1 MGYLRGIVHG
11 AIIGGAVALLYA
23 PKPGRQMREEL
34 SERLDQVRGQVK
46 PVLDQ
51 AQGVV
56 DSARPQV
63 ERGISK
69 AQQQAQ
75 RITRRGDDSGA
86 SVPGPEARVR
96 RQEPLCGRERHEA
109 ALSGRERVLLRRGG
123 YLPAHAA
130 SGVQWGAPMSAITG
144 GGASSAPRRSRPLR
158 ELRRSAAPASRACPG
173 CGRRVRSARTL
184 AGSWPAPA

>member
-34 SERLDQVRGQVK
+34 AERLDQVRGQVQ

-75 RITRRGDDSGA
+75 RITRTGSGSA
-86 SVPGPEARVR
+86 PGP
-96 RQEPLCGRERHEA
+96 
-109 ALSGRERVLLRRGG
+109 
-123 YLPAHAA
+123 A
-130 SGVQWGAPMSAITG
+130 SN
-144 GGASSAPRRSRPLR
+144 
-158 ELRRSAAPASRACPG
+158 
-173 CGRRVRSARTL
+173 
-184 AGSWPAPA
+184 

>member
-1 MGYLRGIVHG
+1 MVRWHPGSAARALRAIKEETMGYLRGIVHG

-23 PKPGRQMREEL
+23 PKPGRQTREEL
-34 SERLDQVRGQVK
+34 SERLDQVRGQVQ

-75 RITRRGDDSGA
+75 RITRMGSA
-86 SVPGPEARVR
+86 PGP
-96 RQEPLCGRERHEA
+96 
-109 ALSGRERVLLRRGG
+109 
-123 YLPAHAA
+123 
-130 SGVQWGAPMSAITG
+130 
-144 GGASSAPRRSRPLR
+144 SSN
-158 ELRRSAAPASRACPG
+158 
-173 CGRRVRSARTL
+173 
-184 AGSWPAPA
+184 